1 MQAGRGVP
9 LLTHRGRQGGV
20 IPGWRER
27 AGSSVH
33 SPPMRFKMAPSLL
46 AADFGHL
53 ADEIARIES
62 GADLLHLDVMDGHFV
77 PNVSFGMPVIAAIRK
92 FSRLVFDCHLM
103 TSNPTAY
110 LPELAE
116 AGADLITIH
125 IEAVTDPTDA
135 ASAARNHGLGFGLVV
150 SPPTPWAAI
159 EPFAELCDMVLVMS
173 VHPGFGGQA
182 FLPETLDKV
191 ESARKWVD
199 SHGLSTD
206 IQIDGGITAD
216 TAPLAR
222 DAGANVFVA
231 GSAVFGT
238 ADPGLALEELRRT
251 IEGAQ

>member
-1 MQAGRGVP
+1 M
-9 LLTHRGRQGGV
+9 LTHRGRQGGV

-92 FSRLVFDCHLM
+92 SSRLVFDCHLM

-135 ASAARNHGLGFGLVV
+135 ASAAS
-150 SPPTPWAAI
+150 SPASRALIAFSAPRAWRWAW
-159 EPFAELCDMVLVMS
+159 
-173 VHPGFGGQA
+173 
-182 FLPETLDKV
+182 
-191 ESARKWVD
+191 RKSSPMNW
-199 SHGLSTD
+199 
-206 IQIDGGITAD
+206 
-216 TAPLAR
+216 
-222 DAGANVFVA
+222 
-231 GSAVFGT
+231 
-238 ADPGLALEELRRT
+238 E
-251 IEGAQ
+251 